1 MPSFGMFS
9 SSIAALNGHST
20 SLAAIGDNIANVT
33 SDGYKPKDILFAE
46 LVNGKARSE
55 SQTFNG
61 MAPIART
68 LIDKQGEILNTGRSL
83 DAGIIGSGFFVV
95 NSQLA
100 GSGETLLTRAG
111 SFQPRAESN
120 GQVFLAD
127 RDGNFL
133 QGWPAN
139 NSGGFT
145 ITPSIASLGPI
156 RIDPGSATFAPVA
169 STLASLRANL
179 NSTDPA
185 GSVLNTNID
194 IFDST
199 GATNNVNLAFTKN
212 AVPNTW
218 DLVVSSPDG
227 AVTTGTPATVTFD
240 ASGALIA
247 PANQSVSITW
257 TNPAAGAS
265 TIAIDLSNISQ
276 FGGPS
281 VQQASSSNGN
291 PSGSL
296 TNVSIN
302 DNGEIDGQ
310 FSNGR
315 TRAIYKLPIATV
327 RNTAAL
333 EERSGTH
340 FALGQDTGIVTLL
353 EADQSAIAGLVGGGL
368 ENSSVQLSDEF
379 TKMIVTQQAYNN
391 AAQALRTVDEM
402 FQIATTMKT

>member
-1 MPSFGMFS
+1 MPSFNMFS

-20 SLAAIGDNIANVT
+20 ALAAIGDNIANVT
-33 SDGYKPKDILFAE
+33 SDGYKPKDILFGE
-46 LVNGKARSE
+46 LVNGGNRSE
-55 SQTFNG
+55 AQTFNG
-61 MAPIART
+61 MAPIGRT
-68 LIDKQGEILNTGRSL
+68 LIDKQGEILNTGRGL
-83 DAGIIGSGFFVV
+83 DAGITGSGFFVV

-127 RDGNFL
+127 QDGNFL
-133 QGWPAN
+133 QGWPADN
-139 NSGGFT
+139 TGGFT
-145 ITPSIASLGPI
+145 IGTTIGSLGPI

-169 STLASLRANL
+169 STSASLLANL

-185 GSVLNTNID
+185 GSILNTNID
-194 IFDST
+194 VFDST

-212 AVPNTW
+212 AAPNTW
-218 DLVVSSPDG
+218 DLVVTSPDG
-227 AVTTGTPATVTFD
+227 AVTAGTPATVTFD
-240 ASGALIA
+240 ATGALIA

-257 TNPAAGAS
+257 TNTAAGAS
-265 TIAIDLSNISQ
+265 TIAIDLSNVSQ

-281 VQQASSSNGN
+281 FQQASSANGN
-291 PSGSL
+291 PSGTL
-296 TNVSIN
+296 TNVRIN
-302 DNGEIDGQ
+302 DKGEIEGQ

-315 TRAIYKLPIATV
+315 TRGIYKLPIATV

-333 EERSGTH
+333 EARSGTH
-340 FALGQDTGIVTLL
+340 FSLGQDTGVVTLL
-353 EADQSAIAGLVGGGL
+353 EADVSSIAEVVGGGL

-402 FQIATTMKT
+402 FQIAATMKT